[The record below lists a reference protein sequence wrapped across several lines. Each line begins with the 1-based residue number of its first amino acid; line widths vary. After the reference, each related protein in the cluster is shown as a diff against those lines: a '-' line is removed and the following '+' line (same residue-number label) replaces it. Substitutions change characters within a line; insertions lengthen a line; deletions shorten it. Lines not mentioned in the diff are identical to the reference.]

1 MSLVLTAL
9 SVFILYSLNTN
20 MSSISQDFIVSSE
33 IDRFKINFYRIT
45 AMLRDVALDIYTQV
59 GRDWIPDIMESYE
72 LIKLNQNKKMFSNIP
87 LTMTFQQRNYAGNL
101 NELVEVIL
109 SEVFTLTKTQNLDV
123 IEDIHDTMIL
133 EISDMIE
140 NEQDLVSL
148 RMEQSLQ
155 HMRSLK
161 NYLGLGI
168 LFGIIFFYILMI
180 YLCYNLVVTVKY
192 NMHELMLTSDHQAR

>member
-1 MSLVLTAL
+1 VLTAL

-20 MSSISQDFIVSSE
+20 MGSISQDFIVSSE

-72 LIKLNQNKKMFSNIP
+72 LIKLNQNKKMFSNTP

-168 LFGIIFFYILMI
+168 FVGIMFFYILMI